1 MNTLDR
7 SSKLAALW
15 PHFFFVT
22 KDSEIDAAQARYR
35 FIRSEMVRRGI
46 TNALIASEAG
56 VSRERVFHVMSGQSK
71 GYRIRQIIAQKCQVP
86 VEYFFPD
93 TPDQYRR
100 AA

>member
-1 MNTLDR
+1 MCMSGINENSTPTR
-7 SSKLAALW
+7 FESS
-15 PHFFFVT
+15 
-22 KDSEIDAAQARYR
+22 DQERYR
-35 FIRSEMVRRGI
+35 FIRSEMVRKGI
-46 TNALIASEAG
+46 TNKLIADAAS

-71 GYRIRQIIAQKCQVP
+71 GYRIRLIIAEKCQVP